1 MANGQQGQMGKMQTN
16 AQKLQ
21 QYPTGASQLMAG
33 AKGVTPYTPQT
44 FNTPPPVGGVEP
56 GGGVTTG
63 PPPPRPDMGGGLP
76 PGRPGG
82 VEPGG
87 GVTTGPPG
95 MRPDMGGGMAPGR
108 PPMGSVVPG
117 PPGGITTGP
126 PGPRPP
132 MGPSPF
138 LNSGP
143 TTQDINIP
151 TGGTTGP
158 FPAPYSQPGGGLAAE
173 QLGLGLNQ
181 PTPRGNVG
189 PNAWGKLKPGGLPI
203 PPGRFGTPGGG

>member
-56 GGGVTTG
+56 GPPGGVTIPG
-63 PPPPRPDMGGGLP
+63 GALPPRDPMGGG
-76 PGRPGG
+76 
-82 VEPGG
+82 E
-87 GVTTGPPG
+87 
-95 MRPDMGGGMAPGR
+95 APGR
-108 PPMGSVVPG
+108 SSPGGVVPG
-117 PPGGITTGP
+117 PPGGVTIPGGALPPRGGMGGGEAPGRMPSITPGP
-126 PGPRPP
+126 PITIPGGALPPRSP
-132 MGPSPF
+132 MGPSPL

-143 TTQDINIP
+143 TTPDINVP
-151 TGGTTGP
+151 T
-158 FPAPYSQPGGGLAAE
+158 PYSQPGGGLAAQ